1 MVDALAQD
9 LPKENL
15 SPKEKLKTPSLLF
28 LLFSVPTFLPSEIRN
43 AQSVSVFKRRL
54 KTLLFRK
61 AFYN

>member
-1 MVDALAQD
+1 MGVDVLMKDNEAEDEAYGAR
-9 LPKENL
+9 
-15 SPKEKLKTPSLLF
+15 SFSVAAPSLWNA
-28 LLFSVPTFLPSEIRN
+28 LPSEIRN

>member
-1 MVDALAQD
+1 MLFIFIFFIFYSYFIFIIIIIAVAA
-9 LPKENL
+9 
-15 SPKEKLKTPSLLF
+15 PSLWN
-28 LLFSVPTFLPSEIRN
+28 TLPSEIRN